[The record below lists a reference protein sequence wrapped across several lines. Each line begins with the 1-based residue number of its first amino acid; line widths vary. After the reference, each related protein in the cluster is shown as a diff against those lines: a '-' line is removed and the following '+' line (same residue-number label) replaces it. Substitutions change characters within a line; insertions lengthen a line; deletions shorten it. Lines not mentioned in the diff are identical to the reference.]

1 MIVAITVAG
10 GGLPC
15 RLLNSVRGAFRR
27 TTSMS
32 RLRIT
37 LMTGLLWAGA
47 SLTHAR
53 ELKASDPVR
62 AALVD
67 LARNTPATGLP
78 ADARLTLS
86 RAWVDGSQA
95 KVCAL
100 ARRADGD
107 LLIQDGR
114 AQMKRVHLRKTGSKW
129 DVERAE
135 RIVIGQKMTI
145 DTACQQRS
153 AEAVMADAIRIL
165 EAHPPT
171 AGIKPSAP
179 LASATCQKAP
189 LRELRTQPSGPGVVA
204 LAGRS
209 LLHTAPDANCLMG
222 KHIVEGDKV
231 VILGHTP
238 GWTQVRYTH
247 PLTGVITE
255 GWLQSTRV
263 RPGTQGDA
271 QRQAALTR

>member
-1 MIVAITVAG
+1 
-10 GGLPC
+10 
-15 RLLNSVRGAFRR
+15 
-27 TTSMS
+27 MS

-37 LMTGLLWAGA
+37 LMTGLLWAG
-47 SLTHAR
+47 SPLTHAR

-62 AALVD
+62 ASLVD
-67 LARNTPATGLP
+67 LARSTPTPGLP

-86 RAWVDGSQA
+86 RAWVDGQQA

-114 AQMKRVHLRKTGSKW
+114 AQMKRVHLRKMGSKW

-135 RIVIGQKMTI
+135 RIVVGPKMTI

-153 AEAVMADAIRIL
+153 AEAVMADAISTL
-165 EAHPPT
+165 ETHPPT
-171 AGIKPSAP
+171 AGIKPPAP
-179 LASATCQKAP
+179 LASATCQEAT
-189 LRELRTQPSGPGVVA
+189 LHRVTTQPSSPGVVA
-204 LAGRS
+204 QAGRS
-209 LLHTAPDANCLMG
+209 PLHTAPYATCLLG

-231 VILGHTP
+231 MILGQVP

-247 PLTGVITE
+247 PLTHVVTQ
-255 GWLQSTRV
+255 GWLQSERV
-263 RPGTQGDA
+263 RSSPDGDMRKVVTA
-271 QRQAALTR
+271 H

>member
-1 MIVAITVAG
+1 
-10 GGLPC
+10 
-15 RLLNSVRGAFRR
+15 
-27 TTSMS
+27 MS
-32 RLRIT
+32 RLLIT
-37 LMTGLLWAGA
+37 LMTGLLWAGT
-47 SLTHAR
+47 SLTYAR

-62 AALVD
+62 ASLVD
-67 LARNTPATGLP
+67 LARNTPASGLP

-135 RIVIGQKMTI
+135 RIVIGPKMTI

-153 AEAVMADAIRIL
+153 SEAVMADAIKLL
-165 EAHPPT
+165 ETHPPT
-171 AGIKPSAP
+171 AGIKPPAP
-179 LASATCQKAP
+179 LASAICQAAP
-189 LRELRTQPSGPGVVA
+189 LRELGAQPSGPGVVA
-204 LAGRS
+204 QPGRS

-231 VILGHTP
+231 VILGHAP

-247 PLTGVITE
+247 PLTGVITV
-255 GWLQSTRV
+255 GWLQRDRV
-263 RPGTQGDA
+263 KPGTHGDA
-271 QRQAALTR
+271 QRQAALTH